1 MSIVHYSNVDWIV
14 AWDENLK
21 SHSYIKGGD
30 LVFDGNRISHVGMA
44 HDGAADRVIEGAGL
58 CLMPGLVDVHSHP
71 ASEVMYRGIREDHSV
86 REHYMTGLYERSCSF
101 PIDPEDLK
109 IGAEVAY
116 ADLMLSGVTT
126 LVDIAFPYPGWA
138 DVMERSGLRL
148 FAAPGFNTARW
159 HRDNVH
165 ELKYVEDVAL
175 GRRNFDAALKIVDQM
190 VAHPSGRLSG
200 VISPFQIDNN
210 NAEMLVDSHA
220 AARGRGLPWTTHA
233 AQAVMEHQVMVQR
246 HGITPIQ
253 YLDKLG
259 LLGRGTILGH
269 AITIDENSWIGWHT
283 KRDLSLLGD
292 SETAV
297 AHCPTPFMRYGT
309 ILEHF
314 GKYKDAGVVLA
325 IGTDTI
331 PHNMLEDLRYAAILG
346 RVASRDGQVA
356 STSDVFH
363 AGTVGGARALM
374 RDDIGKLAVGAKADI
389 VVLDTTHPVMAP
401 VRDPIVSLIHS
412 AAERAVRDVYIDG
425 NLVVEN
431 HQVLTLDRGEAAG
444 QLAECQARMEAG
456 VPDKDYLG
464 RSSRDIAPLSL
475 PEAFSNAAV

>member
-21 SHSYIKGGD
+21 SHFYIRNGD
-30 LVFDGNRISHVGMA
+30 LVFDRNQITYVGRA
-44 HDGAADRVIEGAGL
+44 YDGEADRVVDGKGL

-71 ASEVMYRGIREDHSV
+71 ASEVMFRGIREDHSV
-86 REHYMTGLYERSCSF
+86 REHYMSGLYERSCSF

-109 IGAEVAY
+109 LGAEVSY

-126 LVDIAFPYPGWA
+126 LVDVTFPYPGWT
-138 DVMERSGLRL
+138 DVIERSGLRL

-159 HRDNVH
+159 HRDNAQ
-165 ELKYVEDVAL
+165 ELKFIEDVEL
-175 GRRNFDAALKIVDQM
+175 GRRNFDAALKIVDAM

-200 VISPFQIDNN
+200 IVSPVQIDNN
-210 NAEMLVDSHA
+210 DDDMLVDSHA
-220 AARGRGLPWTTHA
+220 AARERGLPWTTHA
-233 AQAVMEHQVMVQR
+233 AQSIMEHNVMVRR
-246 HGITPIQ
+246 HGITPVQ

-269 AITIDENSWIGWHT
+269 AITIDQHSWVRWHT
-283 KRDLSLLGD
+283 DRDLGLLGE

-314 GKYKDAGVVLA
+314 GKYKDAGVVMA

-331 PHNMLEDLRYAAILG
+331 PHNMLEDLRYAAILA
-346 RVASRDGQVA
+346 RVASRDGHVA

-363 AGTVGGARALM
+363 AGTVGGAKALM

-389 VVLDTTHPVMAP
+389 VVVDVTHPVMAP

-412 AAERAVRDVYIDG
+412 AAERAVKDVYIDG

-431 HQVLTLDRGEAAG
+431 QKVLTLNRTEAAG
-444 QLAECQARMEAG
+444 QLADCQARMEAG
-456 VPDKDYLG
+456 VPAKDYLG
-464 RSSRDIAPLSL
+464 RSSREIMPLSL
-475 PEAFSNAAV
+475 PEAFSNASN